1 VTKGDLDTPS
11 SIRSLRPFHREHPH
25 TPLRQ
30 SPPPRKS
37 LNVTKLQPHSA
48 RPFSLNPMA
57 LGHRL
62 ARPGERDESHR
73 ACGVRLSRRLEAG
86 RLVAAAPGQSSVRR
100 WYSFPVYEED
110 R

>member
-30 SPPPRKS
+30 SPPPPKS

-57 LGHRL
+57 LAWPGR
-62 ARPGERDESHR
+62 RP
-73 ACGVRLSRRLEAG
+73 
-86 RLVAAAPGQSSVRR
+86 AAH
-100 WYSFPVYEED
+100 
-110 R
+110 